1 MKVLTPHFSS
11 KMSDLAHCVGQCIYN
26 MPKKDLNFNV
36 IRASKTCLA
45 CLAKLD
51 HIKSYRVLGFCD
63 VPIPKDAMINFP

>member
-1 MKVLTPHFSS
+1 MH
-11 KMSDLAHCVGQCIYN
+11 YN